1 MNGSDRDAAI
11 LQNLP
16 LDGHLVSTCAPD
28 NLPVDVDP
36 PSDPLGQS
44 ERPLESRTD
53 SWPVKG
59 GLTPQALFES
69 IVVNA
74 NDVVLVTE
82 AEPVDLP
89 SGGPRVIYVNPAFT
103 RMTGYEPEDIL
114 GRTPRILQSPQT
126 DRTELDRLRKALL
139 SWEAVEVELLNLRK
153 DGTEFWVQISI
164 TPVINAVGWYTHWV
178 AIQRD
183 ITARKRRELAVRTML
198 ESTSDLMMVLSDRHD
213 VTLVTPACHDI
224 LGISPE
230 SLQGSGFL
238 PLVHPADRP
247 VLMQLLEPSMVPRF
261 GRQAAVELRMR
272 HSGGHWRWLDVHVAD
287 FPYTTD
293 APGAPSVVLA
303 CSDITEHKAT
313 KDALADINSR
323 FRSAFDDAPIGMA
336 ITTMTGQFLQV
347 NSALSE
353 LLGYSTE
360 KLLGMTVHDVT
371 HPDDTQHAE
380 RQRLTLLRGD
390 HSRRQHETRFL
401 HADGSVVG
409 ILHSAS
415 TVRNSDDVPVLLIDH
430 IEDITERQVFES
442 RLQHYALHDTLTALP
457 NRALFMDRLHQ
468 ALQPGTRQAQDQSTV
483 DGGPLFAVDSVTTRA
498 LPPTAG
504 SGDTAQPTVRVDR
517 QRSAGVGAGEN
528 RAGSGLQTAV
538 LFCDIDRFKAIN
550 DTYGHHV
557 GDLVLTAVAHRLHNV
572 IQDKDTVARFGG
584 DELVI
589 LCPNMTADAAT
600 TISSRLLDAVRKPV
614 TVNGHDITVT
624 LSIGIALAAPGTTS
638 PDQLLRASD
647 DAMYAAKEAGRGQ
660 YALHDSRQGVV
671 VRRRAKLEA
680 ELPRAITN
688 NEFTLHYQPQI
699 ALDGQHVV
707 GLEALVRWE
716 HPDLG
721 LLMPDAFIDIA
732 ENSNLMRTLGRWVL
746 QAALSEAARLRAEN
760 SDAPVMWVNVSAS
773 ELEDPGFAA
782 CIEQALRNHDLPG
795 SALGLE
801 ITESVLMNNLKR
813 THLTLIRIRSLGVSL
828 AIDDF
833 GTGYSSL
840 SYIAQFPV
848 TTIKV
853 DASFTAG
860 LDDPDRRRES
870 FAIVTAVIGL
880 AHSLHLTVI
889 AEGIETPTQ
898 ALILHGLGC
907 DQGQGYLVGRPVPSQ
922 AAAH

>member
-11 LQNLP
+11 VQNLP
-16 LDGHLVSTCAPD
+16 PDGHLISASAPD
-28 NLPVDVDP
+28 TLPVDVHP
-36 PSDPLGQS
+36 PGDSLS
-44 ERPLESRTD
+44 RTERPLESRTD
-53 SWPVKG
+53 GWHAKG

-114 GRTPRILQSPQT
+114 GLTPRILQSPQA
-126 DRTELDRLRKALL
+126 DRAELDRLRAALL

-164 TPVINAVGWYTHWV
+164 TPVTNAVGWYTHWV

-183 ITARKRRELAVRTML
+183 ITVRKRRELAVRTML

-213 VTLVTPACHDI
+213 VTLVSPACHDV

-230 SLQGSGFL
+230 SLQDFGLL

-247 VLMQLLEPSMVPRF
+247 VLMQLLEPTMVPRF
-261 GRQAAVELRMR
+261 GRQAVAELRVR
-272 HSGGHWRWLDVHVAD
+272 HRDGHWRWLDVNVAD
-287 FPYTTD
+287 FSYTTG
-293 APGAPSVVLA
+293 APEAPSVVLA

-336 ITTMTGQFLQV
+336 ITTMAGQFLQV
-347 NSALSE
+347 NNALSE

-360 KLLGMTVHDVT
+360 KLLSMTVHDVT

-401 HADGSVVG
+401 HADGTVVG

-415 TVRNSDDVPVLLIDH
+415 TVRSSHDVPVLLIDH

-442 RLQHYALHDTLTALP
+442 RLQHHALHDTLTALP

-468 ALQPGTRQAQDQSTV
+468 ALQPGTHQDQNQSAV
-483 DGGPLFAVDSVTTRA
+483 DGGASSAVDRVSTLAVA
-498 LPPTAG
+498 PT
-504 SGDTAQPTVRVDR
+504 
-517 QRSAGVGAGEN
+517 
-528 RAGSGLQTAV
+528 AGSGLQTAV
-538 LFCDIDRFKAIN
+538 LFCDIDRFKTIN

-557 GDLVLTAVAHRLHNV
+557 GDLVLTAIAQRLHDV
-572 IQDKDTVARFGG
+572 LQDKDTVARFGG

-600 TISSRLLDAVRKPV
+600 ALSSRLLDAVRNPV
-614 TVNGHDITVT
+614 TVNGHVITVT

-660 YALHDSRQGVV
+660 YAIHDPGQGVV
-671 VRRRAKLEA
+671 VRRRAMLEA
-680 ELPRAITN
+680 ELPRAIAN

-707 GLEALVRWE
+707 GVEALLRWE
-716 HPDLG
+716 HPVLG

-732 ENSNLMRTLGRWVL
+732 EHSNLMRNLGKWVL
-746 QAALSEAARLRAEN
+746 QAALTEAAQLRSEN

-782 CIEQALRNHDLPG
+782 GIEQALREHGVPG

-801 ITESVLMNNLKR
+801 ITESVLMSNLKR
-813 THLTLIRIRSLGVSL
+813 THLTLLRVRSLGVSL

-848 TTIKV
+848 TTVKI
-853 DASFTAG
+853 DASFIAG

-880 AHSLHLTVI
+880 AHSLRLTII

-907 DQGQGYLVGRPVPSQ
+907 DQGQGYLIGRPAPSQ